1 MYLDLVGAAS
11 KNVHYM
17 GEVNPEGFTNPRTS
31 EKKKRSCVTI
41 FSAALVGWRIR
52 SCSPT
57 NGPFDSTSLC
67 LSEPYAWAHGTAQQC
82 Y

>member
-31 EKKKRSCVTI
+31 EKKREVVSPFLVQPWLVGE
-41 FSAALVGWRIR
+41 SAAARRPMDL
-52 SCSPT
+52 
-57 NGPFDSTSLC
+57 L
-67 LSEPYAWAHGTAQQC
+67 TAPHFA
-82 Y
+82 